1 MRPTPTLM
9 LITELGGYP
18 DFSPD
23 FAAAGFEVKKAP
35 SMRQAIKLLKSAK
48 PDVVI
53 SEFNFGPTYGDRI
66 SNLEPLLAQLQ
77 AGHAHTKLI
86 LFAERDR
93 MPHLDR
99 LRSRFPIYDVFWFPI
114 EQARL
119 RERLQQ
125 LAIELSV
132 ATD

>member
-1 MRPTPTLM
+1 MRPIPTLM
-9 LITELGGYP
+9 LVTELGGYP

-23 FAAAGFEVKKAP
+23 LVAAGFEVKKAK
-35 SMRQAIKLLKSAK
+35 SMRQAVKLLKSAQ

-66 SNLEPLLAQLQ
+66 SNLEPLLARLQ
-77 AGHAHTKLI
+77 AGRANTKLI

-93 MPHLDR
+93 MPHLER

-114 EQARL
+114 ERMRL
-119 RERLQQ
+119 RERLAQ
-125 LAIELSV
+125 LAIEIGV